1 MKTSSGFV
9 RLRHDLLGS
18 AAWRTLSLG
27 ARALLIEVWR
37 RYNGRNNG
45 QIPYSQR
52 EAQECLRCSSKS
64 AVKWFRELQRAGFI
78 FPTQRGSFQQ
88 KAGTNEGRATLWRL
102 TMEPCGKAP
111 PTRDYMSATVGAT
124 P

>member
-1 MKTSSGFV
+1 MKAASGFV
-9 RLRHDLLGS
+9 RLRHDLLCT

-27 ARALLIEVWR
+27 AKVLLIEVWR

-64 AVKWFRELQRAGFI
+64 AVKWFRELQRTGFI
-78 FPTQRGSFQQ
+78 CPTLRGSFQQ
-88 KAGTNEGRATLWRL
+88 KAGAAEGRATLWRL
-102 TMEPCGKAP
+102 TMEPCGTAP
-111 PTRDYMSATVGAT
+111 PTHDYMSAMAGGT